1 MSTTYVTN
9 SNFVHQPL
17 QMKFGE
23 KHRIHSFKICRI
35 IISPSLSAQ
44 VTQNTSTNQLS
55 GMFSVQTTIPSS
67 ASATQ
72 NMTTRLSTYLHNE
85 PFYGEVLGGSQQKI
99 DSPLQTARIHS
110 GKLNT
115 WDSMTKLNGPFIGL
129 NRDVFTREPRCWET
143 AGNCVE
149 RETRVSVTPVGRN
162 AGKTW
167 QEVSAVRNIPR
178 ECLFWKSCGLNEM
191 CVCFYP

>member
-1 MSTTYVTN
+1 MSHHH
-9 SNFVHQPL
+9 FP
-17 QMKFGE
+17 
-23 KHRIHSFKICRI
+23 
-35 IISPSLSAQ
+35 
-44 VTQNTSTNQLS
+44 VTQRSSHTKHINQPIVRNVFCPDDNPF
-55 GMFSVQTTIPSS
+55 FSLCHSKHDNQ
-67 ASATQ
+67 A
-72 NMTTRLSTYLHNE
+72 LHLHNE